1 MKYFHLL
8 GDKKPMFEAFIN
20 ANKVQLQNDFANDF
34 VVLRAT
40 CLDIVNPL
48 IQASDDEEILT
59 SNLATMEALNELYAE
74 LLAEHEQHVIRVK
87 ELKERLKESIW

>member
-1 MKYFHLL
+1 MRYFHLL
-8 GDKKPMFEAFIN
+8 GDKKPMFEAFVN
-20 ANKVQLQNDFANDF
+20 AQKVQLQNDFAKDF
-34 VVLRAT
+34 VALRAT